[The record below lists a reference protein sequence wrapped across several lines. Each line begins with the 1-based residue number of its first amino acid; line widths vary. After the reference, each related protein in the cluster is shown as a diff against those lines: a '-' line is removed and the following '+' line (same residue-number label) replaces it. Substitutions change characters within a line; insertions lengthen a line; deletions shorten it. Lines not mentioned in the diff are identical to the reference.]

1 MAYQQTQWN
10 TGDPITQ
17 SRMNHIEEGIAAAHT
32 LVSDAQRD
40 ANQANTVNDTQN
52 SQISELQTGVSG
64 INQKIGGEFDATH
77 TVNGKI
83 EDLDRR
89 VTDSLTLIDQQ
100 TSQGSTALTEL
111 IDAGCVYDGTNK
123 SITTHL
129 KSIYATKQ
137 EVNTTINNAVQ
148 TPSASH
154 TVVINN
160 QTEQVNTLARRILHI
175 YNTMDD
181 LHNSIDHVQG
191 DNDSIPSGL
200 KQRIEEAER
209 DIDTLEDS
217 VLGTSGQNVTARL
230 DHLDG
235 GNIQSSADFPSRNVK
250 DLITEIDNA
259 HLSTALQTGGSAREF
274 SNLDDRF
281 ENIENEIVG
290 AHITNGA
297 TLNARFY
304 NIDGGSVPTRTLP
317 NVISEIASAHRTITD
332 TLNDRFNAIDDT
344 TQDNSLVNK
353 LTTLQTNF
361 NTSAN
366 DLDSRL
372 DTVETT
378 LNTNTTGLLAR
389 MTTVE
394 EDIDNLEAADTAFD
408 TRIDAI
414 DGGSTPSRTLPN
426 LITEVE
432 NARSSNVKGTT
443 ENNELTP
450 HVYGSLDARLEAI
463 ETDIDTIAKDL
474 DMYDS
479 TTGEIS
485 DLHTRVDTIAANLIQ
500 MANEIGMIQDGA
512 AVQDLQTA
520 WSDSTTRIDLITNE
534 LNDARVQIGTDQ
546 QSGDP
551 IMGTLD
557 DRFDAIE
564 TRATTLEGTIGHETT
579 GLAATKAI
587 ADEALTKA
595 NTATTSLAGKAST
608 SSVEALG
615 NRVDSLEGKVTV
627 VIDNTNITYDNN
639 GKPSNIGETP
649 TQDKDYLLQGADPD
663 TKYYYWKYLGES
675 PNGSWELISGAG
687 GSGTGNN
694 NAEVFMT
701 TQAFDS
707 AAKAENKDYYV
718 LDNQIWHHY
727 RYIYDDV
734 NTKYDLIEI
743 GQNLNTNYLKRY
755 NIAESE
761 DNSVTYLDLY
771 EFPYGTNKASENI
784 DPVTDLSYRIAHI
797 ALPQG
802 GGGIDE
808 TEYRLYGR
816 VIGDQTIRKSVAE
829 VQADGGKVILRFGYT
844 CYAKTGEGENDYGY
858 KRASYVLT
866 AEDGTV
872 IKSSNGSTINYLTK
886 NEYAAN
892 NYSPDLV
899 FDVTNY
905 YTINETNA
913 FTLTLTAD
921 VGNNVIKTKSID
933 VYVNIIQLSLT
944 STFTDANSLSIY
956 NSVEIPFTFNGM
968 ENTDYTIHVLFDN
981 QPITFTI
988 NRGRIII
995 APNQLANQI
1004 GVHTLQIYASQ
1015 VVNNETLNSNNL
1027 YYQLGLTGA
1036 DSQNSIMLFSGTS
1049 LDISEVEQYKILNL
1063 PYTLYIPN
1071 GIEST
1076 QTITIRIDQ
1085 VDSTY
1090 TTTTGNPIIRNEN
1103 LTAGKWKYPFR
1114 INKMYAAN
1122 EYYLVTI
1129 SCTNANTL
1137 IFKVHVKQAE
1147 EQIEIRSNNLVFNFD
1162 PMNDNYTNTLDLE
1175 HRLWQQTKNG
1185 ITYKMRIPEG
1195 AHFDWRT
1202 GGWTTIKDENNNDIS
1217 CFCVKAG
1224 SRVEFVKRD
1233 PGTSQDVPLTL
1244 FWHDMETA
1252 GSNFKCVFKIDNV
1265 KSPTAQFLTSLDN
1278 TEHRI
1283 TQYGNWVE
1291 DKYQD
1296 TDLKKTLLS
1305 TYLNVK
1311 TNYIYYYNIDK
1322 LDEGVI
1328 PETDDGDGAHDDKLG
1343 TTVLA
1348 SENVSTV
1355 EAIRAADETDARK
1368 KNQKKIKEYIHNIY
1382 TIISQIDPSAN
1393 YNGTSYKTFLL
1404 TLLQGNETLQE
1415 EEEGKDPV
1423 EEAIIR
1429 NLMTLTDGKALV
1441 ATQVYKNLMGIASGE
1456 SAADIALMT
1465 AYREY
1470 DAPGFNAITNGFV
1483 VEGKEKKDGIIAKL
1497 QFYIKAIT
1505 KSFTPMGNAAVQT
1518 ISAEPISTNPN
1529 AHTKIYRVII
1539 GIPNEQNIIEEPRIY
1554 EVNIAEVYDNNTFLW
1569 NKVAG
1574 LRDATVTES
1583 HRYGLELN
1591 ASGSY
1596 MYLPTGTLS
1605 YAHSEGDIIEFE
1617 YNVNSELENHIDSSV
1632 IIYEDGVPSAAD
1644 IYTRGKGIFEQ
1655 YDSTNNLSTAQSL
1668 TIGSDECDVY
1678 IFKMRLYDEA
1688 LENSDILANF
1698 YADGLTPDDMS
1709 ERYNRNKKLVD
1720 VTSAGR
1726 EITPSLVA
1734 EACPDLRVIMI
1745 EAPRLTGGKT
1755 SFIKDTK
1762 IRCIYKNGRPE
1773 DNWVALNA
1781 YHAGQGTSSDN
1792 YGAAGRNLD
1801 IMFGFDGEDIVIVP
1815 KPQKNN
1821 YSFDPSYVSTLIKGI
1836 DNTLEANQD
1845 TILDEATYRAQSNQY
1860 QITTNGKGTISLNA
1874 SSVPN
1879 NWFNI
1884 KLNIASS
1891 ENVNNAYLQK
1901 RFDTY
1906 LPYKDIV
1913 PARKRGR
1920 AMNPQLDIKNDMEF
1934 VNCVVF
1940 IKETGT
1946 PSEFTNDKGENR
1958 SWHFYGIG
1966 NIGDS
1971 KKTDTTRINV
1981 PGDPQ
1986 EFAVELSDNGLKNSE
2001 FSTGVFYTPLGENE
2015 TYTEHELSLT
2025 PTTAHECTA
2034 SEYTNDNGYALNISE
2049 PSTSTLYLIKEEL
2062 TKYTRYHRFMY
2073 INSQFVEIGRPI
2085 AFENLEV
2092 GIRYPISR
2100 AEWKTS
2106 LNTYQKQLN
2115 NSNRA
2120 KGWDKSFEFR
2130 YDLTTKDGETIERNE
2145 LEKVMND
2152 MHQEVNKQKFV
2163 DLYEWIVMSSNDD
2176 FKNHLSDWFIEKS
2189 PLYWYLFTER
2199 YTMIDSRA
2207 KNTFY
2212 HYGKIYISDD
2222 EYNGIVL
2229 NALNEMTAEQYLAAH
2244 NEIVAKGNITALQ
2257 IAASELAFQQATAQ
2271 SIYDNRDTFLRDD
2284 PANNSYP
2291 SSINNGYRFELWDY
2305 DNDTALGINNNG
2317 QMVFDAGLEDIDKT
2331 TSGWVYN
2338 AAESVIWC
2346 RIRDN
2351 MYDKLSQLYIQ
2362 LKATDCFNDESLI
2375 EQFDTLQEQ
2384 FPEELWRLDFE
2395 RKYFRPFKDSGET
2408 TYLSS
2413 MANGRKKYQRRQFE
2427 RNMAIYISSKYLT
2440 NASYIARD
2448 QISFRPNRDIIPA
2461 NEAIIT
2467 VKPYSTMY
2475 INFMIGNAENDYE
2488 MTDTNAKSGHIRVKA
2503 NEAYQIHARDFVDR
2517 FQNFQCV
2524 IYNACRIMAIEGIDK
2539 FECKQFIFSNAKK
2552 LTTLKLGGDHE
2563 NSGNVA
2569 NIGDLGL
2576 NSEIPL
2582 LEELDISNIR
2592 FTSPPAELS
2601 LDRFPLLKKFNAENS
2616 NIQHFTF
2623 KDGGMIEEIKYFP
2636 SDMDKINFKNLY
2648 KLSTVEFQENANFS
2662 NLSEYTSENS
2672 FSDSYSIVTNMINS
2686 ATITKL
2692 MLNDIDWT
2700 ITDLIELAP
2709 LIQLKQRLGNNMLLQ
2724 GTITVT
2730 GQWSQVKKDDYD
2742 SILGTGNIHWIC
2754 ESAATP
2760 EYKLR
2765 FYASTADISNVDDS
2779 NVHYIAYVS
2788 PSSGSLECTI
2798 GSDPVYVGACERPT
2812 KNSTVSTEYIFGDNP
2827 NTYYQWAGWSM
2838 VGTTVSPNNGTII
2851 TDNADFVA
2859 KFIAQTRRYPLYWL
2873 LNANDTTPIV
2883 DPAPMV
2889 DYGGSYEGGIAPTVL
2904 DLKLKGKSTATIN
2917 TSNGTTC
2924 SYSIFKGWQKEP
2936 INLDSTFLRDINGQT
2951 AFCIYG
2957 DWLTGTETIDT
2968 IKAQQ
2973 DIDAK
2978 KLFTFAHLTDHSELD
2993 VGSKV
2998 TIPMG
3003 YDNNTGITIIG
3014 KNATQAIGPAGQI
3027 YDGTN
3032 GNGSAVVFQRINNA
3046 IEPSLRPTN
3055 ITPFSDMTNRGFT
3068 LAIDYHFNADYISSL
3083 YGSSGYIILCGCYD
3097 TTAQTSATAQG
3108 FAVYYDCANKISK
3121 VCFGNLR
3128 DVDTYSSST
3137 SSCVIANT
3145 SGSDGRNIVVIRH
3158 RADTNILEVYSGNR
3172 TSIITS
3178 LNENSIVQSLTWSK
3192 NTSNAPL
3199 CFGHFTN
3206 STFNALTNT
3215 VFPGVGGV
3223 IHWAKYWNND
3233 LGKNECTLLA
3243 SWIHE
3248 DLTFAIED
3256 YTNDG
3261 VQDVINTESS
3271 NLFLSALQ
3279 LSQYGGPTVQAYS
3292 GHSDGQLFSWGS
3304 ALKDN
3309 SNSLYKKLANQ
3320 RFFCG
3325 LPILYQSITN
3335 QTVTSASVI
3344 EQVFNETG
3352 HVYKYKTSNSTT
3364 DLALLP
3370 ALIEAGGSSANYY
3383 DEAHLTMPWNKAI
3396 NTRVITYDGT
3406 SFDLNNVGHNAKYM
3420 NLRCFGVPI
3429 NITVNKV
3436 YTGYT
3441 GTAPV
3446 YNNITE
3452 IQRGDVFIQTI
3463 VAPNGTTSY
3472 MAYVYAT
3479 EEDKR
3484 NGAPCVTADS
3494 GTLLY
3499 CSSGGW
3505 IKARPW
3511 WLRSVAYTYTQQ
3523 DGSMGSATENPF
3535 YFIDSIGEINFRS
3548 NPSTSSTEGAGA
3560 WFVYEFGIR

>member
-1 MAYQQTQWN
+1 MATSYERYNLYEWQVK
-10 TGDPITQ
+10 DPITQ
-17 SRMNHIEEGIAAAHT
+17 QKMQRIEDGIYDVSGYAIDLGREVSNQTEALTSLSNRTGTAEDSITTIQDSLKESGTIGRDIKKLKQDVASITTNSDKGAQALSAIQSAIREASLIDGSPIRELTST
-32 LVSDAQRD
+32 LADVISYFGTKD
-40 ANQANTVNDTQN
+40 ANITD
-52 SQISELQTGVSG
+52 SISELDTTLRGVIKTTDDKITPIQAQITDAAKGEPSLKLKIDAMDG
-64 INQKIGGEFDATH
+64 NIASLLNSINDIYNSTTIKDDTTNPPTRYTLVEQFTELNKIYQEVVDARSSEANNTTYTSLDLRLQADENKLNTVDSTSVKRTDVKDGFTFNDTDLPLSANKGKELRDIIGG
-77 TVNGKI
+77 
-83 EDLDRR
+83 
-89 VTDSLTLIDQQ
+89 S
-100 TSQGSTALTEL
+100 
-111 IDAGCVYDGTNK
+111 YDP
-123 SITTHL
+123 
-129 KSIYATKQ
+129 Y
-137 EVNTTINNAVQ
+137 
-148 TPSASH
+148 
-154 TVVINN
+154 N
-160 QTEQVNTLARRILHI
+160 QTESQRTTVTSAIALVQTNATNYTNSLLGNGFTDTNTVAKVI
-175 YNTMDD
+175 DD
-181 LHNSIDHVQG
+181 L
-191 DNDSIPSGL
+191 
-200 KQRIEEAER
+200 E
-209 DIDTLEDS
+209 
-217 VLGTSGQNVTARL
+217 
-230 DHLDG
+230 
-235 GNIQSSADFPSRNVK
+235 SAY
-250 DLITEIDNA
+250 
-259 HLSTALQTGGSAREF
+259 Q
-274 SNLDDRF
+274 
-281 ENIENEIVG
+281 
-290 AHITNGA
+290 
-297 TLNARFY
+297 
-304 NIDGGSVPTRTLP
+304 
-317 NVISEIASAHRTITD
+317 
-332 TLNDRFNAIDDT
+332 
-344 TQDNSLVNK
+344 
-353 LTTLQTNF
+353 
-361 NTSAN
+361 
-366 DLDSRL
+366 
-372 DTVETT
+372 
-378 LNTNTTGLLAR
+378 
-389 MTTVE
+389 
-394 EDIDNLEAADTAFD
+394 AADTA
-408 TRIDAI
+408 I
-414 DGGSTPSRTLPN
+414 
-426 LITEVE
+426 
-432 NARSSNVKGTT
+432 
-443 ENNELTP
+443 NE
-450 HVYGSLDARLEAI
+450 E
-463 ETDIDTIAKDL
+463 
-474 DMYDS
+474 
-479 TTGEIS
+479 
-485 DLHTRVDTIAANLIQ
+485 
-500 MANEIGMIQDGA
+500 
-512 AVQDLQTA
+512 
-520 WSDSTTRIDLITNE
+520 
-534 LNDARVQIGTDQ
+534 IGTDQ
-546 QSGDP
+546 DANTVKGRIKTIEDEIADIRVNNGPQ
-551 IMGTLD
+551 TLD
-557 DRFDAIE
+557 ARFDAVE
-564 TRATTLEGTIGHETT
+564 GRATTLETTVHTIANE
-579 GLAATKAI
+579 LAMLDDQDAIKDTNTKIDNLERDVQSFANELAMGRDEFGALIDTNTRIDNI
-587 ADEALTKA
+587 ADELVTAHKQTGTENDQPVYAYNNLNARFNNIEGDITDLSNAIDHVHSENDELPDGLTQRITAVETSITGENGINAHLNTIDTVIGDANGGLTRDVAALKNA
-595 NTATTSLAGKAST
+595 VG
-608 SSVEALG
+608 
-615 NRVDSLEGKVTV
+615 
-627 VIDNTNITYDNN
+627 DNN
-639 GKPSNIGETP
+639 SGLTSRVKALEDEPKSATVIIPNTRIIYTTVSNVTIP
-649 TQDKDYLLQGADPD
+649 TLYTDSNKQTVLDPTEDADYLLQGESPD
-663 TKYYYWKYLGES
+663 VKYYYWKYMGVY
-675 PNGSWELISGAG
+675 PNGSWNLISGG
-687 GSGTGNN
+687 DSDSGNN
-694 NAEVFMT
+694 NAEVFTT
-701 TQAFDS
+701 TQAFNS
-707 AAKAENKDYYV
+707 ATKAENKDYYV

-734 NTKYDLIEI
+734 NTRYDLIEI
-743 GQNLNTNYLKRY
+743 GQKINTNYIKRY
-755 NIAESE
+755 NIDKSE
-761 DNSVTYLDLY
+761 ENNITYLDLY
-771 EFPYGTNKASENI
+771 ELPYGPNREI
-784 DPVTDLSYRIAHI
+784 DPINDSQYLIAHI
-797 ALPQG
+797 ALPVG

-808 TEYRLYGR
+808 TEYRLYGH
-816 VIGDQTIRKSVAE
+816 VIGDQTIRKSAAE
-829 VQADGGKVILRFGYT
+829 VQTNGGKVILRFGYT

-866 AEDGTV
+866 AEDGTI
-872 IKSSNGSTINYLTK
+872 IKSSNGNTINYLTK

-905 YTINETNA
+905 YNVNETNA

-921 VGNNVIKTKSID
+921 VGNNIIKTKSID
-933 VYVNIIQLSLT
+933 VYVNIIQLSLI
-944 STFTDANSLSIY
+944 SSFTDANPLSIY
-956 NSVEIPFTFNGM
+956 NSIEIPFTFNGM
-968 ENTDYTIHVLFDN
+968 ENTDYTMHVLFDN

-1004 GVHTLQIYASQ
+1004 GVHALQIYASQ
-1015 VVNNETLNSNNL
+1015 DVNSETLNSNNL
-1027 YYQLGLTGA
+1027 YYQLGLTGV

-1071 GIEST
+1071 GVEAT
-1076 QTITIRIDQ
+1076 QTVTIRIDQ

-1090 TTTTGNPIIRNEN
+1090 TITTGDPIIRNEN
-1103 LTAGKWKYPFR
+1103 LTAGKQKYPFR
-1114 INKMYAAN
+1114 INKMYAID

-1129 SCTNANTL
+1129 SCTNANTI

-1185 ITYKMRIPEG
+1185 ITYKMRVPEG

-1224 SRVEFVKRD
+1224 SRVEFVKRS
-1233 PGTSQDVPLTL
+1233 PGTSTDVPLTL
-1244 FWHDMETA
+1244 FWHDMETT

-1322 LDEGVI
+1322 LDANVV
-1328 PETDDGDGAHDDKLG
+1328 PEIDDGENAHDDNLG

-1348 SENVSTV
+1348 SEDVAIV
-1355 EAIRAADETDARK
+1355 EAIRIADETDARK

-1393 YNGTSYKTFLL
+1393 YNGISYKTFLL
-1404 TLLQGNETLQE
+1404 TLLQGGETLQE

-1441 ATQVYKNLMGIASGE
+1441 ATQVYENLIGTASGE
-1456 SAADIALMT
+1456 SAADIALIA

-1470 DAPGFNAITNGFV
+1470 DAAGFNAITNGFV

-1518 ISAEPISTNPN
+1518 ISTEPISTNPN
-1529 AHTKIYRVII
+1529 AHTKIYRVTI
-1539 GIPNEQNIIEEPRIY
+1539 GIPNEQNIVEEPRIY
-1554 EVNIAEVYDNNTFLW
+1554 EVNIAEVYDGGTFLW

-1617 YNVNSELENHIDSSV
+1617 YNVNSELDNHIDSSV

-1801 IMFGFDGEDIVIVP
+1801 IMFGFNGEDVVIVP

-1821 YSFDPSYVSTLIKGI
+1821 YSFDSSYVSTLIKGI

-1860 QITTNGKGTISLNA
+1860 QITTDGSGTISLNA

-1971 KKTDTTRINV
+1971 KKTDNTRINV

-2025 PTTAHECTA
+2025 PNTAHECTT
-2034 SEYTNDNGYALNISE
+2034 SEYTNDNGYVLNISD
-2049 PSTSTLYLIKEEL
+2049 PNTSTLYLIKEVL
-2062 TKYTRYHRFMY
+2062 AKYTQYHRFMY
-2073 INSQFVEIGRPI
+2073 INSQFIEIGRPI

-2115 NSNRA
+2115 NPNRA

-2212 HYGKIYISDD
+2212 HYGKIYISDN
-2222 EYNGIVL
+2222 EYNGTVL
-2229 NALNEMTAEQYLAAH
+2229 SALNEMTAEQYLAAH
-2244 NEIVAKGNITALQ
+2244 DEIVAKGNITALQ

-2271 SIYDNRDTFLRDD
+2271 SIYNNRDTFLRDD

-2563 NSGNVA
+2563 NNGNVA

-2601 LDRFPLLKKFNAENS
+2601 LDRFPILKKFNAENS

-2623 KDGGMIEEIKYFP
+2623 KDGGMVEEIKYFP

-2672 FSDSYSIVTNMINS
+2672 FSNSYSIVINMLNS

-2692 MLNDIDWT
+2692 ILNDINWT
-2700 ITDLIELAP
+2700 ITDLIELEP
-2709 LIQLKQRLGNNMLLQ
+2709 LTQLQQRLGNNMVLQ
-2724 GTITVT
+2724 GSITIT
-2730 GQWSQVKKDDYD
+2730 GSWSEVKFNDYKTVFG
-2742 SILGTGNIHWIC
+2742 INNITWYKNINNQIPEFKLSFYLSSEDVND
-2754 ESAATP
+2754 ESKI
-2760 EYKLR
+2760 YYSK
-2765 FYASTADISNVDDS
+2765 
-2779 NVHYIAYVS
+2779 YVS
-2788 PSSGSLECTI
+2788 PNEGESTI
-2798 GSDPVYVGACERPT
+2798 VLGDDPVYIGECHVPT
-2812 KNSTVSTEYIFGDNP
+2812 KSPTISKTYYFGTNENTYRNWTGWKIDGQAEVPFAEKAVQQNLNLVAIFGEKNR
-2827 NTYYQWAGWSM
+2827 T
-2838 VGTTVSPNNGTII
+2838 
-2851 TDNADFVA
+2851 
-2859 KFIAQTRRYPLYWL
+2859 YPLYWY
-2873 LNANDTTPIV
+2873 LNEDDT
-2883 DPAPMV
+2883 APFKTISNIE
-2889 DYGGSYEGGIAPTVL
+2889 YGGSYEDLAPTIL
-2904 DLKLKGKSTATIN
+2904 DLKKLNVQTYTFNSKDGIHCDYN
-2917 TSNGTTC
+2917 
-2924 SYSIFKGWQKEP
+2924 IFKGWNKAP
-2936 INLDSTFLRDINGQT
+2936 INLNYTFLNEDQD

-2957 DWLTGTETIDT
+2957 NWDTGKNVEINTLKNQEALTSDKLAQKLLALSNTANASSIMPIGNTIE
-2968 IKAQQ
+2968 
-2973 DIDAK
+2973 ID
-2978 KLFTFAHLTDHSELD
+2978 
-2993 VGSKV
+2993 
-2998 TIPMG
+2998 MG
-3003 YDNNTGITIIG
+3003 YDNDTGTTIIG
-3014 KNATQAIGPAGQI
+3014 KDASIVFGSGLAQKI
-3027 YDGTN
+3027 YDE
-3032 GNGSAVVFQRINNA
+3032 NN
-3046 IEPSLRPTN
+3046 ILKFEYYYNQNNQLTMEPSILN
-3055 ITPFSDMTNRGFT
+3055 ASSIKPFEDMTSRGFT
-3068 LAIDYHFNADYISSL
+3068 LAFDYQIDTDYISQI
-3083 YGSSGYIILCGCYD
+3083 YNNGYIVLCGCYSGI
-3097 TTAQTSATAQG
+3097 QNSSSSG
-3108 FAVYYDCANKISK
+3108 FAIYYDVAAGVPKI
-3121 VCFGNLR
+3121 CFGNLSATT
-3128 DVDTYSSST
+3128 TYTGTESNFAIASQT
-3137 SSCVIANT
+3137 SVNC
-3145 SGSDGRNIVVIRH
+3145 RNIVVVRH
-3158 RADTNILEVYSGNR
+3158 KPGSNTLQIYTGIQSTGMLLE
-3172 TSIITS
+3172 
-3178 LNENSIVQSLTWSK
+3178 LNDRLFEKELQWSNNSFD
-3192 NTSNAPL
+3192 APL
-3199 CFGHFTN
+3199 CFGHFTKN
-3206 STFNALTNT
+3206 TFNSVSNVRQGIGTK
-3215 VFPGVGGV
+3215 
-3223 IHWAKYWNND
+3223 IYWAKYWDTD
-3233 LGKNECTLLA
+3233 LGKDECIHLA
-3243 SWIHE
+3243 AWPHE
-3248 DLTFAIED
+3248 KLTFILED
-3256 YTNDG
+3256 YSNDNND
-3261 VQDVINTESS
+3261 DVIKTNA
-3271 NLFLSALQ
+3271 NNMIFSALQ
-3279 LSQYGGPTVQAYS
+3279 LSQYGGPQYQSYDSGNYHNTSTSTPGTQAV
-3292 GHSDGQLFSWGS
+3292 WGYG
-3304 ALKDN
+3304 LNDPK
-3309 SNSLYKKLANQ
+3309 NSLYKKIANE
-3320 RFFCG
+3320 RFFLG
-3325 LPILYQSITN
+3325 LPIELQSIIEKTPS
-3335 QTVTSASVI
+3335 SAMLGEIYHVPSGNYYRV
-3344 EQVFNETG
+3344 ENNVETI
-3352 HVYKYKTSNSTT
+3352 
-3364 DLALLP
+3364 DLAFIP
-3370 ALIEAGGSSANYY
+3370 SYVEAGGNDINDIYSEEAQASMPLKKAGNCTVYTYNNGFNFNTPTGNSSN
-3383 DEAHLTMPWNKAI
+3383 
-3396 NTRVITYDGT
+3396 
-3406 SFDLNNVGHNAKYM
+3406 YM
-3420 NLRCFGVPI
+3420 NLRFFGKPI
-3429 NITVNKV
+3429 KPTQNIVYDNYTASTSAYNAITANGHEIHSGDILIYSVTVENSTTTNAYIYV
-3436 YTGYT
+3436 TQNEINAG
-3441 GTAPV
+3441 APV
-3446 YNNITE
+3446 TSKTE
-3452 IQRGDVFIQTI
+3452 TVLQ
-3463 VAPNGTTSY
+3463 
-3472 MAYVYAT
+3472 
-3479 EEDKR
+3479 
-3484 NGAPCVTADS
+3484 
-3494 GTLLY
+3494 
-3499 CSSGGW
+3499 CSTGGW
-3505 IKARPW
+3505 IEAGSW
-3511 WLRSVAYTYTQQ
+3511 WTRSI
-3523 DGSMGSATENPF
+3523 SALPSADDNFVRATNQPF
-3535 YFIDSIGEINFRS
+3535 YYVQGHSGELADRSIPNAG
-3548 NPSTSSTEGAGA
+3548 TGAY
-3560 WFVYEFGIR
+3560 FVYSFGV